1 MGAFLAHG
9 FVDQEANAFGQ
20 AAAGALLSE
29 ELQNSIQ
36 EFRIRLVGRHGFA
49 LDVFG
54 DTPTGNHYG
63 PPSTSFGWRQPPFGG
78 GCAPARY
85 ARLRSAAPEGGLGGG
100 KKSNLQNYVYT
111 NLLHSAFFLLH
122 FLPSPPKCPGP
133 WPATPTIHEKRLDD
147 VQIGGKGIRRFHP
160 ADLAQ
165 FQQRAKHCATSGA
178 PFVLAQ
184 REQTYLLSPIRG
196 TTGSLRWGYGGMSGR
211 LGGAVPPIPPKTA
224 KKPGLRHWARVGG
237 RQRGELRSVGQGFV
251 TCQRAGIAG
260 DPPRL
265 ASTRARRSGGGS
277 GAPLT
282 SLRCWVLPLAAAML
296 LAPELN
302 ATPLV
307 GRGSVLI

>member
-111 NLLHSAFFLLH
+111 NLVW
-122 FLPSPPKCPGP
+122 P
-133 WPATPTIHEKRLDD
+133 WC
-147 VQIGGKGIRRFHP
+147 G
-160 ADLAQ
+160 
-165 FQQRAKHCATSGA
+165 
-178 PFVLAQ
+178 FVL
-184 REQTYLLSPIRG
+184 R
-196 TTGSLRWGYGGMSGR
+196 SL
-211 LGGAVPPIPPKTA
+211 
-224 KKPGLRHWARVGG
+224 
-237 RQRGELRSVGQGFV
+237 
-251 TCQRAGIAG
+251 C
-260 DPPRL
+260 
-265 ASTRARRSGGGS
+265 
-277 GAPLT
+277 
-282 SLRCWVLPLAAAML
+282 
-296 LAPELN
+296 
-302 ATPLV
+302 LV
-307 GRGSVLI
+307 YA